1 MEIPP
6 DKQKSPLLTIFITV
20 FIDLLGIGII
30 IPIVGPLFID
40 SDILF
45 IGQTSY
51 EERTRLLGLLIATFS
66 IFQFFSGPYLGGLSD
81 KHGRKKVLFYSLFAT
96 LIGYLAFAAGIHFRK
111 IEFLFIGRAI
121 AGCAAGN
128 LSVIYSAIADSSNA
142 ESKAKNFGMIGAAF
156 GLGFIIGPVL
166 GGILS
171 SDKIVH
177 WFDASTPI
185 FFSALLVIINI
196 ILVIIRFPETL
207 KTPNRKA
214 KISVLGGFLNLRK
227 VLNSGNLRALFIVVF
242 LFFFGF
248 TMFTQFFQVFL
259 IKKFEF
265 DEAHIGYIFGFI
277 GLWGV
282 ITQAGILRLLSK
294 KFSPYQLLNFALIV
308 FAFSYLTYLLPQSV
322 IGLYLCIPLFS
333 IMQGLSMPNFAAVVS
348 NSAPKHI
355 QGETLGMQQSIQSL
369 AQIITPLIGGFV
381 VARSYYAP
389 MWLGFIFTTIAWAIF
404 AMRVKPKKEI

>member
-1 MEIPP
+1 MTSSA
-6 DKQKSPLLTIFITV
+6 DKSKSPLFTIFITV

-40 SDILF
+40 SDIIF
-45 IGQTSY
+45 SSQASY
-51 EERTRLLGLLIATFS
+51 EHRTHMLGLLIATFS

-81 KHGRKKVLFYSLFAT
+81 KYGRKKILFYSLFAT
-96 LIGYLAFAAGIHFRK
+96 LIGYLIFAAGIHLKK

-128 LSVIYSAIADSSNA
+128 LSVIYSAIADSSDPT
-142 ESKAKNFGMIGAAF
+142 SKAKNFGLVGAAF

-166 GGILS
+166 GGVLS

-185 FFSALLVIINI
+185 LFSALLVILNI
-196 ILVIIRFPETL
+196 VLVTVRFPETL
-207 KTPNRKA
+207 KHPNREA
-214 KISVLGGFLNLRK
+214 KISLLGGFLNLGK
-227 VLNSGNLRALFIVVF
+227 VLNSGSLRALFIVIF

-259 IKKFEF
+259 IRKFEF

-282 ITQAGILRLLSK
+282 ITQAGILRILSK

-308 FAFSYLTYLLPQSV
+308 FAFSYLTYLLPQNIV
-322 IGLYLCIPLFS
+322 GLYLCIPLFS
-333 IMQGLSMPNFAAVVS
+333 IMQGLSMPNFSAVVS

-381 VARSYYAP
+381 VAKSYYAP
-389 MWLGFIFTTIAWAIF
+389 MWLGFIFTAIAWAIF
-404 AMRVKPKKEI
+404 ALRVKPKTEL